1 MKLRNR
7 NREMIKRMKG
17 MKGEQTIKR
26 RKELKEKSPDILAD
40 ERR

>member
-1 MKLRNR
+1 
-7 NREMIKRMKG
+7 MIKRMKG

-26 RKELKEKSPDILAD
+26 RKELKKKKKKKNCIEILAD